1 MTMATIFSC
10 AKDVIDSLNTDLGV
24 SDWLLIEQERINNFA
39 EATGDHQWI
48 HVDPVKAQSGP
59 YGATIAH
66 GYLTLSL
73 VNYFLPQII
82 ELKNLSMGINY
93 GVDKVRFPMP
103 VVCGSQIRGSA
114 KTTHVDVINEKAVQA
129 TIRVTVEIQGEE
141 KPACIIDTISRY
153 YFE

>member
-1 MTMATIFSC
+1 MTTIFSC
-10 AKDVIDSLNTDLGV
+10 AKDVTESLDKDLGV
-24 SDWLLIEQERINNFA
+24 SDWLLIEQERIDKFA
-39 EATGDHQWI
+39 AATGDHQWI
-48 HVDPVKAQSGP
+48 HVDPEKAKSGP

-103 VVCGSQIRGSA
+103 VVCGSKIRGSA
-114 KTTHVDVINEKAVQA
+114 KTTHIELINEKAVQA
-129 TIRVTVEIQGEE
+129 TIRVTVEIQGEA